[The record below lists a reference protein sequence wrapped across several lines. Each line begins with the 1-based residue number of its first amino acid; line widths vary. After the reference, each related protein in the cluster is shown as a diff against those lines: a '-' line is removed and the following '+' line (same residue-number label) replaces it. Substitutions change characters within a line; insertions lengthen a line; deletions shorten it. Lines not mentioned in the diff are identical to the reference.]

1 MPNRKQRRSTD
12 AQQRK
17 HNAAEAPPYELH
29 NIDKSAHYSSQA
41 RFLEIAPPGIQFR
54 GLTNVDHITAIS
66 FSNHYE
72 EITVPG
78 EEGESAMVE
87 KQQTGFDVIVGIA
100 GQHNSFTFT
109 RLDIAIAYYNDLNM
123 LAALGVPCALKPRIM
138 APPEPEPEDTSVDE
152 TAIVGA
158 DGEPL
163 EVAGDIDADYAD
175 DDTSVDDDDPLI
187 DELEDLI
194 DDTSVDD
201 AAEELTEKS
210 PTEH

>member
-1 MPNRKQRRSTD
+1 MPNRKQRRSAD

-29 NIDKSAHYSSQA
+29 NIDKSAQYSSQA

-66 FSNHYE
+66 FSNHHE
-72 EITVPG
+72 ELEVVDVEAHTDTDVDGNDYVVP
-78 EEGESAMVE
+78 AKMRTE

-100 GQHNSFTFT
+100 GQHNAFTFT
-109 RLDIAIAYYNDLNM
+109 RLDIAVAYYNELLNM
-123 LAALGVPCALKPRIM
+123 LATLGVPCALKPRIM
-138 APPEPEPEDTSVDE
+138 APPEPVEEEDDE
-152 TAIVGA
+152 TAIVGT
-158 DGEPL
+158 DGKSL
-163 EVAGDIDADYAD
+163 EA
-175 DDTSVDDDDPLI
+175 TNDDDPLI

-194 DDTSVDD
+194 DD
-201 AAEELTEKS
+201 AAEELVDES